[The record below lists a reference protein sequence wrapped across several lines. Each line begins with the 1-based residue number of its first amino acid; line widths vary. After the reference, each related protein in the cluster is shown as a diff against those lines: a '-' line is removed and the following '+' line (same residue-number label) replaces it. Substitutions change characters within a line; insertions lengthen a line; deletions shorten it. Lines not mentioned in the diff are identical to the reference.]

1 MIRRLIELSPPSS
14 DGKLEAMLNQCVAA
28 GETDEDIPADEDP
41 MKMCAATLESIP
53 NSSDA
58 VRCVACG
65 ALHSEKSSVET
76 GQCVVCRSNFG
87 SVKKSHGW

>member
-53 NSSDA
+53 NSSNG
-58 VRCVACG
+58 VRCVAAERCTQKSPQWRRDSASCVAQTSG
-65 ALHSEKSSVET
+65 A
-76 GQCVVCRSNFG
+76 
-87 SVKKSHGW
+87 